1 MSDVTETIARRELKS
16 RRLEMGWSY
25 DQLTAD
31 INRVLG
37 GERLSMP
44 TVRRFIQNMTDPHDT
59 TVHDVCA
66 YLAKVA
72 GKAA

>member
-1 MSDVTETIARRELKS
+1 
-16 RRLEMGWSY
+16 MGWSY